1 MVGSWL
7 GFINHWSGFVVRRNM
22 GLRVVGRWGWRGSFV
37 GGRGHRVV
45 GRDWVGVIDWSR
57 GRISRG
63 VVGGGGVDSMNGV
76 VRVVEADT
84 NTGQVATMFDQRMV
98 ALVRLS
104 CSNGKSQQQQTS
116 SGSLQQQQQQCW
128 EG

>member
-1 MVGSWL
+1 M
-7 GFINHWSGFVVRRNM
+7 
-22 GLRVVGRWGWRGSFV
+22 VGRWWWWWGFV
-37 GGRGHRVV
+37 GGRGYCVV
-45 GRDWVGVIDWSR
+45 GRHMWGFIHWSR

-63 VVGGGGVDSMNGV
+63 VVGGGGGGVDSMNGV

-84 NTGQVATMFDQRMV
+84 NTGQVATMFDQGMV

-116 SGSLQQQQQQCW
+116 SGSLQHQQQQCW